1 MWANN
6 VKPRKPSKNWHKR
19 ALLIDLNKT
28 RLVFVE
34 GESANSETTLPSTH
48 SELIKAQQAPSCTDR
63 VLPLARSELVETEQ
77 VQSSIDKSEINLAI
91 QEFQLSVTYYADSL
105 EEHEKGRF
113 GFHRLGEVFSHI
125 YALLA

>member
-6 VKPRKPSKNWHKR
+6 VKPRRPSKNWHKR

-34 GESANSETTLPSTH
+34 EESANSETIP
-48 SELIKAQQAPSCTDR
+48 
-63 VLPLARSELVETEQ
+63 PLTRSRLVETEQ

-91 QEFQLSVTYYADSL
+91 QEFQFSVTY
-105 EEHEKGRF
+105 
-113 GFHRLGEVFSHI
+113 
-125 YALLA
+125 